1 MYDSNYKQRQ
11 EYSNWL
17 SQERWDYFFTGTFR
31 FEDISPNGARRCAL
45 RFFRGF
51 TTKELIVLFI
61 ESGKLYGKVHLH
73 GLLRF
78 RANQRPSART
88 IWQRWFDKYGR
99 AKVETIESR
108 EAVAGYCC
116 KYVTK
121 QMKDETF
128 IVI

>member
-1 MYDSNYKQRQ
+1 MYEKNYEVREQ
-11 EYSNWL
+11 YSNWL
-17 SQERWDYFFTGTFR
+17 SQEHWDFFFTGTFR
-31 FEDISPNGARRCAL
+31 FESITPNGARRSVQ

-51 TTKELIVLFI
+51 PTKELVVLFI

-78 RANQRPSART
+78 RANQRPSAQT
-88 IWQRWFDKYGR
+88 IWKRWFDRFGR

-108 EAVAGYCC
+108 EAVSKYCC

-128 IVI
+128 IVL

>member
-1 MYDSNYKQRQ
+1 MRNENYKQRKQ
-11 EYSNWL
+11 YANWL
-17 SQERWDYFFTGTFR
+17 STEKWDYFFTGTFR
-31 FEDISPNGARRCAL
+31 FEDISANGARRAAQ

-78 RANQRPSART
+78 RFDQRPTAQT
-88 IWQRWFDKYGR
+88 IWKRWFDKYGR
-99 AKVETIESR
+99 ARVETIESR
-108 EAVAGYCC
+108 EAVSNYCC

>member
-1 MYDSNYKQRQ
+1 MYERNYKLQ
-11 EYSNWL
+11 EQYANWL
-17 SQERWDYFFTGTFR
+17 SKETWDYFFTGTFR
-31 FEDISPNGARRCAL
+31 FEDISANGARRCVQ

-51 TTKELIVLFI
+51 TTLELGVLFI

-78 RANQRPSART
+78 RTGQRPTART
-88 IWQRWFDKYGR
+88 IWARWFDRYGR
-99 AKVETIESR
+99 AKVEEIESA
-108 EAVAGYCC
+108 EAVSNYCC

-128 IVI
+128 IVL

>member
-1 MYDSNYKQRQ
+1 MNKRSYEERQ
-11 EYSNWL
+11 QYSRWL
-17 SQERWDYFFTGTFR
+17 AGESWDYFFTGTFR
-31 FEDISPNGARRCAL
+31 FEDISPNGARRAAL

-78 RANQRPSART
+78 RADQRPTART
-88 IWQRWFDKYGR
+88 IWKRWFDKYGR
-99 AKVETIESR
+99 ARVETIESR
-108 EAVAGYCC
+108 EAVSKYCC

>member
-1 MYDSNYKQRQ
+1 MYESNYEVREQ
-11 EYSNWL
+11 YSNWL
-17 SQERWDYFFTGTFR
+17 SKERWDYFFTGTFR
-31 FEDISPNGARRCAL
+31 FEDISPNGARRAAL

-51 TTKELIVLFI
+51 PTKELIVLFI

-78 RANQRPSART
+78 YLTERPTAKT
-88 IWQRWFDKYGR
+88 IWQRWFNKYGR
-99 AKVETIESR
+99 AKVEVIESR
-108 EAVAGYCC
+108 EAVSNYCC